1 MMPGRDRLRAGVD
14 AAGSDLKQAIAGE
27 MRRLHDRNSAQ
38 ADALRAR
45 EGEISALRTQ
55 LKRRRTEASKLQ
67 ARIGREVDRLR
78 DRETQ
83 LAVLR
88 HQMLSLQGDSALLH
102 RIRGRRSL
110 RFTRPFRFADRAM
123 HRDVTR
129 PARAL
134 LRAYRVS
141 TL

>member
-1 MMPGRDRLRAGVD
+1 MMPGLDRLRAGVD
-14 AAGSDLKQAIAGE
+14 AAGPDLKQAIAGE

-55 LKRRRTEASKLQ
+55 LKRRRKEASKLQ

-88 HQMLSLQGDSALLH
+88 HQMLSLQGDSELLH
-102 RIRGRRSL
+102 RIDRKS
-110 RFTRPFRFADRAM
+110 TRLNSS
-123 HRDVTR
+123 H
-129 PARAL
+129 
-134 LRAYRVS
+134 
-141 TL
+141 

>member
-1 MMPGRDRLRAGVD
+1 
-14 AAGSDLKQAIAGE
+14 

-55 LKRRRTEASKLQ
+55 LKRRRKEASKLQ

-88 HQMLSLQGDSALLH
+88 HQMLSLQGDSELLH
-102 RIRGRRSL
+102 RIRGSRSWRRSEE
-110 RFTRPFRFADRAM
+110 RR
-123 HRDVTR
+123 VGKEC
-129 PARAL
+129 
-134 LRAYRVS
+134 VS
-141 TL
+141 TGRSRW

>member
-1 MMPGRDRLRAGVD
+1 
-14 AAGSDLKQAIAGE
+14 

-55 LKRRRTEASKLQ
+55 LKRRRKEASKLQ

-78 DRETQ
+78 DRETP

-88 HQMLSLQGDSALLH
+88 HQMLSLQGDSELLH
-102 RIRGRRSL
+102 RIRGSRSW
-110 RFTRPFRFADRAM
+110 RFTRPLRVAPHTGRAAG
-123 HRDVTR
+123 RE
-129 PARAL
+129 
-134 LRAYRVS
+134 
-141 TL
+141 